1 MSVSDGEKSLFNEL
15 IGKIVFDG
23 SWEVK
28 DQRKLKG
35 KLQQNWKIEDNN
47 YWHLSIFC
55 INSDCYAG
63 IFKTFAVAKEID
75 EVSNTLRDNA
85 LFESIVH
92 GPDNTCIKN
101 DSQFQMDKYINK
113 YPVAWCKL
121 MCTQMPANGLD
132 CLAKKINNYFSNIMP
147 IYKKLVGVKDA
158 IPQEITQAIASNPN
172 VILCGPP
179 GTGKTYLLQQ
189 LMKEYGNRWKF
200 ITFHQSYGYE
210 DFVEG
215 YRPADPPKK
224 SSAAEADKTPDLGPQ
239 YVRKDGVFKAV
250 CDEAKK
256 NPNQSYALLID
267 EINRGNISKIFGE
280 LITLIEDDK
289 RQHCGGENW
298 QGGMTVTLPCSG
310 EQFGVPNNLHIIGTM
325 NTADRSIAMIDIA
338 LRRRFEFVEM
348 MPKPELLSRIVGGV
362 NLQTLLETIN
372 DRIEYLYDRDHVIGH
387 AYFMDVGDD
396 LKKLRDVFIRKV
408 IPLLQEY
415 FYGDWEKI
423 CIVLGCPYSQ
433 ANGMEPVC
441 KKPIITAKSLRLT
454 SIAGIDHNDYEDRLK
469 YEVNTQFKSA
479 SDDELAEFFSG
490 ICETKSEGSSP
501 KQ

>member
-1 MSVSDGEKSLFNEL
+1 MEIDYASPE
-15 IGKIVFDG
+15 IGKTLATNVITRLISGCETYTLNTEIGEWLYTTGTSGLSLIYIKSDFDG
-23 SWEVK
+23 AT
-28 DQRKLKG
+28 QG
-35 KLQQNWKIEDNN
+35 I
-47 YWHLSIFC
+47 
-55 INSDCYAG
+55 YAG
-63 IFKTFAVAKEID
+63 I
-75 EVSNTLRDNA
+75 
-85 LFESIVH
+85 
-92 GPDNTCIKN
+92 
-101 DSQFQMDKYINK
+101 YIEK
-113 YPVAWCKL
+113 KL
-121 MCTQMPANGLD
+121 MELSERRNEIQREVQTNVSLFDAY
-132 CLAKKINNYFSNIMP
+132 LAGSKVEQIEKITTSTTDHGATYYNLVKKIYDIDKEVDLETLADSIACYFRRLKASLRGSNQLYGI
-147 IYKKLVGVKDA
+147 IGEFKS
-158 IPQEITQAIASNPN
+158 QN
-172 VILCGPP
+172 VIFCGPP
-179 GTGKTYLLQQ
+179 GTGKTYSLQEEMEKYQ
-189 LMKEYGNRWKF
+189 DRRKF

-348 MPKPELLSRIVGGV
+348 MPKPELLSKSVGGV
-362 NLQTLLETIN
+362 NLQTLLGTIN

-423 CIVLGCPYSQ
+423 CIVLGCPYSL
-433 ANGMEPVC
+433 ATGKDPEC
-441 KKPIITAKSLRLT
+441 KNQKPIITAERLSLKRISGIT
-454 SIAGIDHNDYEDRLK
+454 SKDYEDRLK
-469 YEVNTQFKSA
+469 YEVNDGFKGA
-479 SDDELAEFFSG
+479 EGDLAQYFTA
-490 ICETKSEGSSP
+490 IY
-501 KQ
+501 Q